1 MTIQKND
8 ENIFN
13 DEMRREKQ
21 KVALC
26 EKICYLNDPS

>member
-13 DEMRREKQ
+13 DEMRREKS
-21 KVALC
+21 KRLRFAKTEMCV
-26 EKICYLNDPS
+26 I